1 MGLLRFDAECPPVP
15 LLRGTWNS
23 WFVFARSDEVD
34 QLEVQFWL
42 KNLISANSD
51 NVRHDV
57 QVTPAPDLTAVS
69 SIIGEFNVL
78 WRLSNCKPLPNFPSG
93 TPVQAYLVEFVTR
106 GPDLE
111 LQWPGSFKAK
121 DAKGVILSRVLDVKK
136 PAEVPEAPPDIFE
149 RIEKGAEEAT
159 DFYKQLAVI
168 AVVAF
173 AIALTI

>member
-34 QLEVQFWL
+34 QLEVQFWI
-42 KNLISANSD
+42 KNIISTNSE

-57 QVTPAPDLTAVS
+57 NVTPVPNLTAVEN
-69 SIIGEFNVL
+69 IIGPFNVL
-78 WRLSNCKPLPNFPSG
+78 WRLSNCKPLPSFPGG

-111 LQWPGSFKAK
+111 LQWPGDFKGK

-136 PAEVPEAPPDIFE
+136 PAKVPDAPPDILE
-149 RIEKGAEEAT
+149 RIGKGAKEAT
-159 DFYKQLAVI
+159 EFYKGLAVVAVI
-168 AVVAF
+168 AFAVAL
-173 AIALTI
+173 AK